1 MLFVLAGVAAFQL
14 ALAAGAPWGEYAMG
28 GAYPGAYPPP
38 MRIAALVQIAIYGL
52 VALVMLARAGLAGPA
67 RLRAVRWPAWVVV
80 ILFGAGAL
88 MNLASPS
95 VSERLLWTPVTVAL
109 FLLSL
114 RIALARG

>member
-1 MLFVLAGVAAFQL
+1 MVILLAVLAAFQL
-14 ALAAGAPWGEYAMG
+14 ALAAGAPWGAYAMG
-28 GAYPGAYPPP
+28 GAYPGVYPPP
-38 MRIAALVQIAIYGL
+38 MRVAALVQVAIYGI
-52 VALVMLARAGLAGPA
+52 VALAMLARAGLAGPA

-95 VSERLLWTPVTVAL
+95 ASERLLWTPVAVAL

-114 RIALARG
+114 RIALARA